1 MMNDIE
7 KYDAVF
13 LKVLIK
19 RLSLNKTL
27 SEQEKTLSEQE
38 KTLAEQEKTL
48 AEQEELIKSL
58 ESFERLFN
66 SYLNK

>member
-27 SEQEKTLSEQE
+27 SEQE
-38 KTLAEQEKTL
+38 
-48 AEQEELIKSL
+48 ELIKSL